1 MSIPLT
7 KKQMKKLS
15 LSILICLFWGK
26 VQSQSDTKIFP
37 GADQQTPSCSQYFSW
52 INNTNEGP
60 SEKQTLINL
69 AFFDWLKKNYG
80 LQLDI
85 YAFDAGAIDGA
96 NFYGSMKSS
105 RFRSKFPQ
113 GFGPVAAKTKA
124 MGTSLGLWGGPDG
137 FGDTAQQEKDRSD
150 MMVSLVKDYN
160 FSLFKM
166 DAVCGP
172 LRPEKY
178 DAFDRMMTEIRKHN
192 PKQILLNHRLDLG
205 KGTGHSTTYL
215 LGGIE
220 TYIDVFTTNKVTAP
234 HHRALAIAREG
245 TPGLNRLTE
254 DCGVCISSAL
264 DYWEDDLVLQAFNRN
279 LILAPQIYGNPWLL
293 RDDEFPLL
301 ARLFNIHKKYNSILV
316 NGKILPAEKYG
327 PTALSRGDDA
337 TRLLTL
343 RNLSWKPVKYTV
355 ALDQTIGLANKE
367 RVSVMKYHPEEEFMG
382 AFNYGS
388 SLEVEVAPFRSLL
401 LQLSTSAVKEGS
413 ISGVKYHVIKD
424 IPGQPLE
431 IELLGMPGE
440 KAKISLTGEYSNYK
454 AATINNKSAAALLK
468 GKTMDIHFQGKPL
481 LEKFHRKLGDMQ
493 SIPVP
498 ADASSLYEAS
508 CFAADNNA
516 LEVRSL
522 YRSGETKIPEVKAA
536 RDAFFNQSAF
546 VGRDIWDKNLFDGD
560 QATCFS
566 INQRYSEKQKP
577 QSAFRLDLGKVQHID
592 SLLISVPDAY
602 VLSPWKLEEG
612 ITASVSKDLKNW
624 KQLTFLGATKM
635 RIDLSGI
642 DSIRYLKVKEAPMRI
657 NEIKGILAN
666 KEIVRDQ
673 WRASNLFKNSFTT
686 NRTWSKDFVL
696 NEIPKGSY
704 LCIAINGEHGVEGA
718 YAAVKIGGQIYGCP
732 DRSPSYPAN
741 TFEYPVQEVT
751 KNYTYYF
758 PLTADMVGKKMEAF
772 VIASD
777 KNTALS
783 PELWISA
790 YPVPYE
796 KMQLKLIKKSN

>member
-1 MSIPLT
+1 
-7 KKQMKKLS
+7 MKKVT
-15 LSILICLFWGK
+15 LSILICLFWIK
-26 VQSQSDTKIFP
+26 VQSQSETKIFP
-37 GADQQTPSCSQYFSW
+37 GANQQTPSRSQYFSW

-60 SEKQTLINL
+60 TEKQTLTNL
-69 AFFDWLKKNYG
+69 VFFEWLKKNYG

-96 NFYGSMKSS
+96 NFYGSMNSA

-124 MGTSLGLWGGPDG
+124 MGTALGLWGGPDG
-137 FGDTAQQEKDRSD
+137 FGNTPRQEKERSD
-150 MMVSLVKDYN
+150 MMVSLAQDYN

-192 PKQILLNHRLDLG
+192 PSLILLNHRLDLG
-205 KGTGHSTTYL
+205 KGTAHSTTYL

-234 HHRALAIAREG
+234 HHRALAIARDG

-301 ARLFNIHKKYNSILV
+301 ARFFNIHKKYNNILV
-316 NGKILPAEKYG
+316 NGKVLPAEKYG
-327 PTALSRGDDA
+327 PNALSRGDDA

-343 RNLSWKPVKYTV
+343 RNLSWNPVKYTI
-355 ALDQTIGLANKE
+355 ALDTTIGLNKKE
-367 RVSVMKYHPEEEFMG
+367 SVWVMQYHPEEEIIG
-382 AFNYGS
+382 NFNYGS

-401 LQLSTSAVKEGS
+401 LKVTTAPDKEKTITGA
-413 ISGVKYHVIKD
+413 KYHVIKD
-424 IPGQPLE
+424 IPGQPME

-440 KAKISLTGEYSNYK
+440 KAKIYLNGDYSKYQT
-454 AATINNKSAAALLK
+454 ATINNKDASSLLK
-468 GKTMDIHFQGKPL
+468 GKAMEIHFQGTPL

-498 ADASSLYEAS
+498 ADANSLYEATCYS
-508 CFAADNNA
+508 ADNNA

-536 RDAFFNQSAF
+536 RDAFFNQPAF
-546 VGRDIWDKNLFDGD
+546 TERDIWDKNLFDGNE
-560 QATCFS
+560 ATTFS
-566 INQRYSEKQKP
+566 INLRYSEKQKP
-577 QSAFRLDLGKVQHID
+577 QSALRIDLGKVQHID
-592 SLLISVPDAY
+592 SLLITVPDAY

-612 ITASVSKDLKNW
+612 IMASVSKDLKNW
-624 KQLTFLGATKM
+624 RSVTFLGATKM
-635 RIDLSGI
+635 NIDLSDI
-642 DSIRYLKVKEAPMRI
+642 DSIRYFKVKEAPLRI
-657 NEIKGILAN
+657 SEIKGYTAN
-666 KEIVRDQ
+666 KEVARDY
-673 WRASNLFKNSFTT
+673 WRSSNLFKNSFTA
-686 NRTWSKDFVL
+686 NRAWSKDFFL

-718 YAAVKIGGQIYGCP
+718 YAAVKIDGRLYGCP

-741 TFEYPVQEVT
+741 TFEYPVEEVT
-751 KNYTYYF
+751 KNYTYYL
-758 PLTADMVGKKMEAF
+758 PLTANMRGKKIEAF
-772 VIASD
+772 VIAND
-777 KNTALS
+777 KNKVLS
-783 PELWISA
+783 PEVWLSA
-790 YPVPYE
+790 YPVPFE
-796 KMQLKLIKKSN
+796 KMNLKFIEKSKN